1 MSINKGLPITE
12 PTRNPAQEERP
23 SYAVACLA
31 MQTES
36 CQSKNTIAHTQA
48 LKQILKHD
56 ILSHYYLRC
65 GPASYNNGELSGIER
80 CR

>member
-12 PTRNPAQEERP
+12 PTRNPAQEEKHQVLPLPCRRK
-23 SYAVACLA
+23 AGNL
-31 MQTES
+31 T
-36 CQSKNTIAHTQA
+36 NTIAHTQA

>member
-12 PTRNPAQEERP
+12 PTRNPAQEEKHP
-23 SYAVACLA
+23 SRRKAGNL
-31 MQTES
+31 T
-36 CQSKNTIAHTQA
+36 NTIAHTQA